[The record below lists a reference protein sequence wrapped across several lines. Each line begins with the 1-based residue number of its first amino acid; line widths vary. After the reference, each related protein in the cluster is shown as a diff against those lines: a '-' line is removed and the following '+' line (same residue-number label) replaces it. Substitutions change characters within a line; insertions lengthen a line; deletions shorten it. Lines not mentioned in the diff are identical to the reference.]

1 LIEKFGGHAMAAGL
15 SLRLI
20 DLPRFQAAF
29 ERCATAMLS
38 PDLLQDVILSDGAMP
53 PEACDID
60 TALALRDGG
69 PWGQGFAEPLFDDV
83 FEVVGWKIL
92 GEQHLKLELVWP
104 GIAPKRMNAIHF
116 GGWTGEPPAS
126 RSRIAYRLQPDDWRG
141 GDAVQL
147 IVVHR
152 EPASA

>member
-1 LIEKFGGHAMAAGL
+1 
-15 SLRLI
+15 
-20 DLPRFQAAF
+20 
-29 ERCATAMLS
+29 MLS
-38 PDLLQDVILSDGAMP
+38 PELLQDVILSDGAMP
-53 PEACDID
+53 SEACDIR

-83 FEVVGWKIL
+83 FEVVGWKVL
-92 GEQHLKLELVWP
+92 GEQHLKLELTRP
-104 GIAPKRMNAIHF
+104 GNTAQRVNAIHF
-116 GGWTGEPPAS
+116 SGWSGEPPAP

-152 EPASA
+152 EAASAE